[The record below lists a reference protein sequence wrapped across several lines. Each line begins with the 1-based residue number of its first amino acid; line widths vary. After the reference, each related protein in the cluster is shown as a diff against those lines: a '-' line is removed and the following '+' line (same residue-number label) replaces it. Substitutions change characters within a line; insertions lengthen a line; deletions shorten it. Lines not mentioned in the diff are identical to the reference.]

1 MDIDIVRDQWQ
12 QIRGQAKSWWS
23 LLTDADLDGIDGNID
38 RLIDKIE
45 ERYGFS
51 KDRAAQDVYV
61 RLKDMERQSLKSQSA
76 QEANDQLKVLESQFV
91 RRHQ

>member
-12 QIRGQAKSWWS
+12 QIRGLAKSWWS

>member
-12 QIRGQAKSWWS
+12 QIRGLAKSWWGS
-23 LLTDADLDGIDGNID
+23 LSDADLDGIDGNIN

-61 RLKDMERQSLKSQSA
+61 RLKDMERQSLKSQNA
-76 QEANDQLKVLESQFV
+76 QEAADQLKILESQMV
-91 RRHQ
+91 RRH

>member
-1 MDIDIVRDQWQ
+1 MDIDTVRDQWQ
-12 QIRGQAKSWWS
+12 QIRGMAKGWWG
-23 LLTDADLDGIDGNID
+23 LLTEDDLDGIDGNID

-76 QEANDQLKVLESQFV
+76 QEANDQLKVLESQFA
-91 RRHQ
+91 RRR